1 MQMKLKMT
9 VKLLPVCRV
18 ECEDCSLSVEVQRLL
33 GSILATSLLK
43 YVGGGGGGGQ
53 GVDGAALKIDKKE
66 EEQHL
71 LWRLSYFLSCNF
83 Q

>member
-43 YVGGGGGGGQ
+43 CVGGGGGGGQ
-53 GVDGAALKIDKKE
+53 GVDGAALQVDKQE
-66 EEQHL
+66 EHIL
-71 LWRLSYFLSCNF
+71 V
-83 Q
+83 